1 MGGSSK
7 EQQTQQQSQTAPW
20 APAQPLLGGILGKLS
35 GSLQNG
41 DLTSEEWDALSKM
54 QGNAAGGN
62 PYAGGIG
69 SLATDLLNGGGPD
82 RTGMVNDAYAQY
94 QKMLQPFAR
103 GDYVDPSSNPTL
115 QKYLQTIQDGVSNQ
129 VNGMFAGAGRD
140 LSGANQQTLS
150 RGIAQGEAP
159 VLYDAY
165 NAGVQGQR
173 SAIDSLYGAG
183 GQTAGL
189 LSGLDQARLGNRSA
203 GVGAAGAA
211 LDARNYGPQQT
222 LAIEAARRGIPLS
235 YLQQIAG
242 MGMGIAGLGGQSQ
255 GQSNT
260 QTKSTPGAYEWASL
274 APKYFGGG
282 KG

>member
-7 EQQTQQQSQTAPW
+7 DQQTQQQSQTAPW

-41 DLTSEEWDALSKM
+41 DLTGAEWDALSRCRATPR
-54 QGNAAGGN
+54 AAIRMPAASAISPN
-62 PYAGGIG
+62 
-69 SLATDLLNGGGPD
+69 DLLNGGGPD
-82 RTGMVNDAYAQY
+82 RTGLVNDAYAQY

-159 VLYDAY
+159 CCTTPITRASRASAAPSIHCTAL
-165 NAGVQGQR
+165 AGRRRGCSPASIR
-173 SAIDSLYGAG
+173 PGSA
-183 GQTAGL
+183 T
-189 LSGLDQARLGNRSA
+189 
-203 GVGAAGAA
+203 
-211 LDARNYGPQQT
+211 
-222 LAIEAARRGIPLS
+222 AARVS
-235 YLQQIAG
+235 A
-242 MGMGIAGLGGQSQ
+242 
-255 GQSNT
+255 
-260 QTKSTPGAYEWASL
+260 
-274 APKYFGGG
+274 
-282 KG
+282 